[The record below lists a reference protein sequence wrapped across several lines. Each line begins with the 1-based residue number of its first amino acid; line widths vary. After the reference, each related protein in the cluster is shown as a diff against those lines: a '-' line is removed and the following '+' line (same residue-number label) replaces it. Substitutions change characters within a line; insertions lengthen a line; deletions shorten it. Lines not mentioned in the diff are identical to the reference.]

1 MEPNLPRVPLA
12 EPDLGEREREYLVE
26 CLASGWISSIG
37 PFVGRFEEALGKFLD
52 RPYVLSTANGTVA
65 LHLALAAL
73 EVGPGDEVIV
83 PDLTFAATANAV
95 LYCGATPVFVDVSP
109 DDWGLDVE
117 AVVRAI
123 TRRTRGILAVHL
135 YGQPCRLEPLL
146 EVCRHHGLFLVEDA
160 AEALGAQYH
169 GRPVGSFGD
178 VSCFSFYAN
187 KVVTTG
193 EGGAC
198 VTARADLY
206 ERMARLRDHGM
217 NKARRYWH
225 EEVGFNYRM
234 TSLQAAVGLAQ
245 LERLDVILERRR
257 QITQRY
263 LSGLADTG
271 LGLPKE
277 LPGTRN
283 VFWMFNVLAPT
294 DGPTRDE
301 LSSSLDLQGI
311 DSRNVFYPLHQM
323 PPYRRFVAS
332 NASFPVSEEF
342 SRRGL
347 SLPSSSRLSDS
358 TVDRVIHALRVA
370 LGISSWTP
378 TPYASTTIA

>member
-1 MEPNLPRVPLA
+1 
-12 EPDLGEREREYLVE
+12 
-26 CLASGWISSIG
+26 
-37 PFVGRFEEALGKFLD
+37 
-52 RPYVLSTANGTVA
+52 
-65 LHLALAAL
+65 
-73 EVGPGDEVIV
+73 
-83 PDLTFAATANAV
+83 
-95 LYCGATPVFVDVSP
+95 
-109 DDWGLDVE
+109 
-117 AVVRAI
+117 
-123 TRRTRGILAVHL
+123 
-135 YGQPCRLEPLL
+135 
-146 EVCRHHGLFLVEDA
+146 
-160 AEALGAQYH
+160 
-169 GRPVGSFGD
+169 
-178 VSCFSFYAN
+178 
-187 KVVTTG
+187 
-193 EGGAC
+193 
-198 VTARADLY
+198 
-206 ERMARLRDHGM
+206 M